1 MLLAQ
6 GVMNL
11 VLELDV
17 RTNFAGAARRRV
29 QFHDPTI
36 LMIDSRGTARPADFT
51 LPLTR

>member
-11 VLELDV
+11 VLELNV
-17 RTNFAGAARRRV
+17 RANFAGAARRRV

-36 LMIDSRGTARPADFT
+36 LMINTRGTARPADFVV
-51 LPLTR
+51 LLKR